1 MFILNVIVQ
10 LLSKPA
16 ILVGIIALV
25 GLLALRKPFE
35 QVISGTLKTVLGFI
49 ILGGG
54 AGIVINSITP
64 LGALLQEG
72 LNLQGAL
79 PVNEV
84 FTALAQERLGQ
95 QIAVVFALAFIVNLI
110 IARFTPWKYIFLT
123 GHHILFMAT
132 LTVGMLGLTVLE
144 GNQGLLIVIAA
155 LFTGVS
161 MVFFPALS
169 APYMEK
175 VIGSKDFVMGHFGTT
190 TYVLSGWL
198 GRFVGDPDSESTED
212 IDFPN
217 WIGFMREPLIA
228 MGVVM
233 LIIYLVAAIAALG
246 TVGGARVQEIFG
258 SGDAWWLSSFI
269 QALTFAGGIGVIL
282 LGVRMILADI
292 VPAFRGF
299 AERIVPEARPALD
312 CPTVFPFAQN
322 AVLLGYLT
330 SIVGGLVALVLQIA
344 TGGGAGG
351 AAGLIGAV
359 ILPSMIIHFFV
370 GGTAGVF
377 GNATGGWKGAALG
390 GFMNGLIFTLLAGT
404 AYVALGQLGFSNS
417 TFGDT
422 DFGVIGNLL
431 AFLGALLR

>member
-1 MFILNVIVQ
+1 MTVILEVIKQ

-16 ILVGIIALV
+16 ILVGIIALI

-35 QVISGTLKTVLGFI
+35 QVVSGTLKTVIGFI

-64 LGALLQEG
+64 LGTLLQEG
-72 LNLQGAL
+72 FSLQGAL

-84 FTALAQERLGQ
+84 FVSLAQQKLGQ
-95 QIAVVFALAFIVNLI
+95 QIAIVFALAFVVNLI
-110 IARFTPWKYIFLT
+110 IAWLTPWKYIFLT
-123 GHHILFMAT
+123 GHHILFMST
-132 LTVGMLGLTVLE
+132 LTVGMLGLTVLQ
-144 GNQGLLIVIAA
+144 GNPGLLIVVAA
-155 LFTGVS
+155 VVTGVA
-161 MVFFPALS
+161 MVLFPALS
-169 APYMEK
+169 APFMEK
-175 VIGSKDFVMGHFGTT
+175 IIGSKDFVMGHFGTT
-190 TYVLSGWL
+190 TYALSGWL
-198 GRFVGDPDSESTED
+198 GQFVGDPEKDSTEK
-212 IDFPN
+212 ITFPN

-233 LIIYLVAAIAALG
+233 WIIYLIASIAGLAAVG
-246 TVGGARVQEIFG
+246 TARVNEIFG
-258 SGDAWWLSSFI
+258 TGDFWWLASFV

-299 AERIVPEARPALD
+299 AEKIVPNARPALD
-312 CPTVFPFAQN
+312 CPVVFPYAQN

-330 SIVGGLVALVLQIA
+330 SIVGGLVALVIQIA
-344 TGGGAGG
+344 TGGASGAGLVG
-351 AAGLIGAV
+351 FV

-390 GFMNGLIFTLLAGT
+390 GFLNGLIFTLLAGT
-404 AYVALGQLGFSNS
+404 AYVALGKLGFSNS

-431 AFLGALLR
+431 AFLGSILK

>member
-1 MFILNVIVQ
+1 MGFLNFLVQILSQ
-10 LLSKPA
+10 AA
-16 ILVGIIALV
+16 ILVGLIALI
-25 GLLALRKPFE
+25 GLLAQRKPFE
-35 QVISGTLKTVLGFI
+35 QVVSGTLKTVIGFI

-54 AGIVINSITP
+54 AGIVIDSITP
-64 LGALLQEG
+64 LGDLLTAG
-72 LNLQGAL
+72 FGLQGAL

-84 FTALAQERLGQ
+84 FVALAQQRLGQ
-95 QIAVVFALAFIVNLI
+95 QISIVFALAFLVNIV
-110 IARFTPWKYIFLT
+110 IARFSPWKYIFLT

-132 LTVGMLGLTVLE
+132 LTVGMLGLTVL
-144 GNQGLLIVIAA
+144 QGSPTLLIIVAS
-155 LFTGVS
+155 LVTGFA

-169 APYMEK
+169 APFMEK
-175 VIGSKDFVMGHFGTT
+175 IIGSKDFVMGHFGTT
-190 TYVLSGWL
+190 TYALSGWL
-198 GRFVGDPDSESTED
+198 GRFVGSPDDSTED
-212 IDFPN
+212 IKFPG

-233 LIIYLVAAIAALG
+233 WIIYIIGTLAALG
-246 TVGGARVQEIFG
+246 PMGIEGVRGAYG
-258 SGDAWWLSSFI
+258 SDQSWVISSFMTS
-269 QALTFAGGIGVIL
+269 LTFAGGIGVIL

-299 AERIVPEARPALD
+299 AELIVPDARPALD
-312 CPTVFPFAQN
+312 CPTVFPYAQN

-330 SIVGGLVALVLQIA
+330 SILGGLVALGLQIA
-344 TGGGAGG
+344 TGGASGAGF
-351 AAGLIGAV
+351 LGAV

-390 GFMNGLIFTLLAGT
+390 GFLNGLIFTLLAGT

-431 AFLGALLR
+431 AFLGSLLR

>member
-1 MFILNVIVQ
+1 MGFFDFIVQ
-10 LLSKPA
+10 LLSNAA
-16 ILVGIIALV
+16 ILVGIIALI
-25 GLLALRKPFE
+25 GLLAQRKPFE
-35 QVISGTLKTVLGFI
+35 TVVSGTLKTVIGFI

-54 AGIVINSITP
+54 AGIVINAILP
-64 LGALLQEG
+64 LGDLLTAG
-72 LNLQGAL
+72 FGLQGAL

-84 FTALAQERLGQ
+84 FVALAQERLGQ
-95 QIAVVFALAFIVNLI
+95 QISIVFALAFVVNLV

-123 GHHILFMAT
+123 GHHILFMST
-132 LTVGMLGLTVLE
+132 LTVGMLGLTVLQ
-144 GNQGLLIVIAA
+144 GNPTVLIIVAA
-155 LFTGVS
+155 LVTGVS

-169 APYMEK
+169 APFMEK
-175 VIGSKDFVMGHFGTT
+175 VIGSKDFVMGHFGVT
-190 TYVLSGWL
+190 TYALSGWL
-198 GRFVGDPDSESTED
+198 GRFVGSPEDSTEK
-212 IDFPN
+212 IKFPG

-233 LIIYLVAAIAALG
+233 WIIYIIGSFAALG
-246 TVGGARVQEIFG
+246 SLGADGVRAAYGSDTVWI
-258 SGDAWWLSSFI
+258 LSSFI
-269 QALTFAGGIGVIL
+269 TSLTFAGGIGVIL

-299 AERIVPEARPALD
+299 AELIVPDARPALD
-312 CPTVFPFAQN
+312 CPTVFPYAQN

-330 SIVGGLVALVLQIA
+330 SIVGGLVALALQVA
-344 TGGGAGG
+344 TGGASGAG
-351 AAGLIGAV
+351 LLGAV

-390 GFMNGLIFTLLAGT
+390 GFLNGLIFTLLAGT

-431 AFLGALLR
+431 AFLGSILQ